1 MKKEL
6 KTIISGLVFILL
18 LAAAVFAL
26 LSRYMGAQTEK
37 DVSEIAHVHLD
48 DISELESDRF
58 NTIVHLRFRQIDEL
72 LRELARHGA
81 FSEHEKAVDVLRR
94 FAEFQAVENCTLVS
108 ASGELETV
116 FGEPVKRLG
125 DEAFLYENLHAG
137 RRIVTD
143 AWTESMHVSVYASPV
158 RLPMASGRT
167 SVGMLWCK
175 SIALFKDM
183 LYINREGGRVKYR
196 LIRRD
201 SSYVIDAGVPGDRNY
216 FEHLRK
222 HEAPDGSSPENLV
235 AMFRQAVSSNEV
247 FTLNSRH
254 IDPELGI
261 GESHCMRAV
270 PLKESNWYLVS
281 VAPYDVF
288 DDVIEDMS
296 LSRFRA
302 TIVAVVCMGAGVFA
316 VFLIY
321 MFMTMRQIADLEG
334 AKLATEHA
342 LQDSQA
348 AVAKEEAANA
358 KALAAQKEAEAAKD
372 RAEQASRAKSEFLS
386 SMSHD
391 IRTPMNAIVGLTSIA
406 RAHMDDSAR
415 VDDCLKK
422 ITASSRQLLGLIND
436 ILDMS
441 KIESGKLSLKPE
453 TLSLRETL
461 ETLCDIVR
469 PQIAGNGQNFDVF
482 VFSMLSEQVVCDGV
496 HLSQVLLNFLS
507 NAMKYTPAGG
517 SIELE
522 LWQEPSGKGPDWT
535 DTHFVVR
542 DTGMGMTEE
551 FQKKLFMAFERED
564 SRRVQRIQGTGLGLA
579 IAKHI
584 VDAMEGTIEVQS
596 APGNGTSFHLRLDL
610 ERVHGSSD
618 DLKLPPWTVLVVDD
632 SRDLCRSVEASL
644 AEMGARPQTCTS
656 GEAAVD
662 LAAKAHAAGEDF
674 FAAIIDYRMPD
685 MNGVQTAV
693 KIREA
698 TGGKVPELLVSAYD
712 WSDIEEDA
720 KEADI
725 AGFIPKPLF
734 KSTLH
739 RALTRLAGDG
749 SCAGRGAEEAH
760 PSLKGMH
767 VLLAED
773 QPINADIATAI
784 LEDAGCTVAWA
795 EDGVVARKLFAESD
809 PGHFE
814 AILMDLRMPHMG
826 GLEATKA
833 IRAMNRADAGT
844 VPIIALTAD
853 AFAEDAQRCR
863 SAGMNAHMT
872 KPLDA
877 KELTRLLVSLHE
889 ERKGTM

>member
-1 MKKEL
+1 
-6 KTIISGLVFILL
+6 
-18 LAAAVFAL
+18 
-26 LSRYMGAQTEK
+26 MGAQTEK

-281 VAPYDVF
+281 VAPYNVF

-358 KALAAQKEAEAAKD
+358 KALVAQKEAEAAKD

-422 ITASSRQLLGLIND
+422 ITASSRQLLGL
-436 ILDMS
+436 
-441 KIESGKLSLKPE
+441 
-453 TLSLRETL
+453 
-461 ETLCDIVR
+461 
-469 PQIAGNGQNFDVF
+469 
-482 VFSMLSEQVVCDGV
+482 
-496 HLSQVLLNFLS
+496 
-507 NAMKYTPAGG
+507 
-517 SIELE
+517 
-522 LWQEPSGKGPDWT
+522 
-535 DTHFVVR
+535 
-542 DTGMGMTEE
+542 
-551 FQKKLFMAFERED
+551 
-564 SRRVQRIQGTGLGLA
+564 
-579 IAKHI
+579 
-584 VDAMEGTIEVQS
+584 
-596 APGNGTSFHLRLDL
+596 
-610 ERVHGSSD
+610 
-618 DLKLPPWTVLVVDD
+618 
-632 SRDLCRSVEASL
+632 
-644 AEMGARPQTCTS
+644 
-656 GEAAVD
+656 
-662 LAAKAHAAGEDF
+662 
-674 FAAIIDYRMPD
+674 
-685 MNGVQTAV
+685 
-693 KIREA
+693 
-698 TGGKVPELLVSAYD
+698 
-712 WSDIEEDA
+712 
-720 KEADI
+720 
-725 AGFIPKPLF
+725 
-734 KSTLH
+734 
-739 RALTRLAGDG
+739 
-749 SCAGRGAEEAH
+749 
-760 PSLKGMH
+760 
-767 VLLAED
+767 
-773 QPINADIATAI
+773 
-784 LEDAGCTVAWA
+784 
-795 EDGVVARKLFAESD
+795 
-809 PGHFE
+809 
-814 AILMDLRMPHMG
+814 
-826 GLEATKA
+826 
-833 IRAMNRADAGT
+833 
-844 VPIIALTAD
+844 
-853 AFAEDAQRCR
+853 
-863 SAGMNAHMT
+863 
-872 KPLDA
+872 
-877 KELTRLLVSLHE
+877 
-889 ERKGTM
+889 